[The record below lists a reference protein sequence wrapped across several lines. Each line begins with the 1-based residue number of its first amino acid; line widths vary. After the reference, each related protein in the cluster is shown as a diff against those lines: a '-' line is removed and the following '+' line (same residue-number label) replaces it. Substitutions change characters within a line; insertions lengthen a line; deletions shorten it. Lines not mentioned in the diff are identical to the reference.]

1 MFLVFAG
8 VFGVIGGG
16 GVVVLK
22 MKVQIQM
29 IYQMGQKARGQD
41 RDTNNLL
48 GINNWSLKLSLGGYN
63 NLAFLIF
70 RLSFV
75 REL

>member
-1 MFLVFAG
+1 MLLVFAG

-48 GINNWSLKLSLGGYN
+48 GINNFRLSLGGYN